1 MIDDLRD
8 ESDHENPTRLILVPH
23 SNRIDLEELMLH
35 LFATTDLEKSYRVNL
50 NIIGTNGKP
59 QIKNLKVILTEWIE
73 YRTETVRKKLQF
85 RLDNILSSIHILN
98 GLVIAY
104 KNLDK
109 IIKIIRNED
118 KPKTKL
124 IKNFKLSEIQANS
137 ILDLRLRKLAK
148 LEELK
153 IKSELKELKTEKKE
167 IEVLLGSKQ
176 RLKTYIKKEINDDAE
191 LYGDER
197 KSPIKVAD
205 DAKIIDE
212 NSLISSDPVSII
224 LSSKGWVRAAKGHDI
239 NPNSLNYKSGDEF
252 KQIAL
257 GKTNQPVVFLD
268 SKGRCYSLP
277 SHTLPSARSYGE
289 PVSARLNPP
298 DGVSFEG
305 VMTGESEA
313 VYLLATD
320 SGYGFMVK
328 LEDVYTKNRN
338 GKAILRVPN
347 NANVLLPA
355 KVNDIEN
362 DWIVAVT
369 SIGRMLMFPITE
381 LTLLPKGKG
390 LKIIQIPPA
399 KLKTREE
406 YVAAVTVIAEM
417 DNLAIYTDKRHMIMK
432 EKEQEYYIGER
443 GRRGNMLKRGFRNI
457 VRISSETT

>member
-1 MIDDLRD
+1 M
-8 ESDHENPTRLILVPH
+8 
-23 SNRIDLEELMLH
+23 
-35 LFATTDLEKSYRVNL
+35 
-50 NIIGTNGKP
+50 
-59 QIKNLKVILTEWIE
+59 
-73 YRTETVRKKLQF
+73 
-85 RLDNILSSIHILN
+85 
-98 GLVIAY
+98 
-104 KNLDK
+104 
-109 IIKIIRNED
+109 
-118 KPKTKL
+118 
-124 IKNFKLSEIQANS
+124 
-137 ILDLRLRKLAK
+137 
-148 LEELK
+148 
-153 IKSELKELKTEKKE
+153 
-167 IEVLLGSKQ
+167 
-176 RLKTYIKKEINDDAE
+176 
-191 LYGDER
+191 
-197 KSPIKVAD
+197 
-205 DAKIIDE
+205 
-212 NSLISSDPVSII
+212 
-224 LSSKGWVRAAKGHDI
+224 
-239 NPNSLNYKSGDEF
+239 
-252 KQIAL
+252 
-257 GKTNQPVVFLD
+257 
-268 SKGRCYSLP
+268 
-277 SHTLPSARSYGE
+277 PSARSYGE

-406 YVAAVTVIAEM
+406 YVVAVTVIAEM